1 MSAPLWTSDE
11 LTAATGG
18 RVTRSFSVTGL
29 SIDSRDL
36 APGDLFVALQDVRD
50 GHDFVTT
57 ALTKGAAGALVS
69 RIPNGLA
76 ADAPLIVV
84 PDVQVAL
91 EGLARAARARTRARV
106 IGVTGSVGKTSTKEM
121 LKCVLAGQGSVHAA
135 ENSLNNHWGVPLTLA
150 RMPVD
155 CDVAVIEIGM
165 NHPGEIAPLA
175 VMAGLDVAMVTTVAA
190 AHLAAFASVD
200 GIAHEKAAI
209 FKGLRPGG
217 VAVINADIPT
227 TPILVAAAQA
237 AGAKI
242 RLFGAA
248 PGADYRLTQAT
259 QTQTATILRADAG
272 GLAALFKVA
281 SPGLHFAMNAL
292 GVLAVVDAL
301 GLDIGLAACDLGQW
315 QPPRGRGTRETIL
328 LDPVE
333 DVSFDLIDDAFNAN
347 PASMAAA
354 LAVLA
359 AAEPQDGIGRL
370 ARGRRIAILGDM
382 LELGPDEAKL
392 HAAIAALP
400 EMHEVRLVHC
410 VGPRSRALWQ
420 ALPECQRGEWVETAA
435 DLLPRLRAL
444 VDAGDVVLVKGSK
457 GIKVSAL
464 VDGLRKLGQSVAAI
478 TREAL

>member
-1 MSAPLWTSDE
+1 M
-11 LTAATGG
+11 
-18 RVTRSFSVTGL
+18 
-29 SIDSRDL
+29 
-36 APGDLFVALQDVRD
+36 
-50 GHDFVTT
+50 
-57 ALTKGAAGALVS
+57 
-69 RIPNGLA
+69 
-76 ADAPLIVV
+76 
-84 PDVQVAL
+84 
-91 EGLARAARARTRARV
+91 
-106 IGVTGSVGKTSTKEM
+106 
-121 LKCVLAGQGSVHAA
+121 
-135 ENSLNNHWGVPLTLA
+135 PLTLA
-150 RMPVD
+150 RLPVD